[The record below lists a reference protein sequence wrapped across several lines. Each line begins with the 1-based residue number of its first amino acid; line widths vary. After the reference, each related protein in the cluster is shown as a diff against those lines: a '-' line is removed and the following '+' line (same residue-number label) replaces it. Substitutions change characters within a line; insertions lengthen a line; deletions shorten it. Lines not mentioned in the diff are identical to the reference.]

1 MFCHVGR
8 IHEYCMDT
16 YILKRKTRYNS
27 FFVEPAQMISKM
39 CIVGLFKCL
48 ISVGHALGQVK

>member
-8 IHEYCMDT
+8 IHEYCMDI

-39 CIVGLFKCL
+39 FIVGLL